1 MTLRFVDGF
10 DHYAIPSQLPLKY
23 GTHSITMTGSSAMI
37 TMAGRRSSST
47 ALLFRTSDYI
57 SQTFEAQQTW
67 IVGFGLYLLA
77 NETAELIR
85 FSDEAGVVQATVGIG
100 VDGAIRVNRGSFS
113 TGTTLAVSTNAFPAL
128 TWNFIEVKLTIA
140 DSGGVF
146 QVRVNE
152 SMWIDFTGDTKQTTL
167 EGATRITLYGRGTD
181 CAIDDLYICDGSGS
195 LNNDFLGDVRV
206 DTVRPIGD
214 GHHTE
219 FSRQGGSSNW
229 ENVDD
234 TTTIDEEASYNY
246 SNTIGHRD
254 VLDCGSL
261 PSVTGNILGIQI
273 NMTARKDDAGG
284 RTLRALARISGND
297 YEGVS
302 QNIGTSY
309 RVFSDIFEKNPD
321 TDSAWIEGEINAAE
335 YGYKVHA

>member
-10 DHYAIPSQLPLKY
+10 DHYAIPSQVPLKY
-23 GTHSITMTGSSAMI
+23 ATHTITTTGSNSMT
-37 TMAGRRSSST
+37 TMAGRRSGST
-47 ALLFRTSDYI
+47 ALFFRAADYI
-57 SQTFEAQQTW
+57 SQTFDPQQTW
-67 IVGFGLYLLA
+67 IVGFGLYLLS
-77 NETAELIR
+77 NESAELIR
-85 FSDEAGVVQATVGIG
+85 FNDEAGTIQASVGINA
-100 VDGAIRVNRGSFS
+100 DGTIRVTRASFS
-113 TGTTLAVSTNAFPAL
+113 SGTTLATSANAMPVL
-128 TWNFIEVKLTIA
+128 SWNYIEVKLTIA
-140 DSGGVF
+140 DSGGIF

-152 SMWIDFTGDTKQTTL
+152 SMWIDFTGDTKQSTF
-167 EGATRITLYGRGTD
+167 ESANRILIYGRGTD

-214 GHHTE
+214 GYHTE

-234 TTTIDEEASYNY
+234 PTTIDEEATYNY

-254 VLDCGSL
+254 VLDCGNL
-261 PSVTGNILGIQI
+261 PSVTGSIFGVQV

-284 RTLRALARISGND
+284 RTMRALTRVDGSD
-297 YEGVS
+297 YEGASLNV
-302 QNIGTSY
+302 GTSY
-309 RVFSDIFEKNPD
+309 RTFYDIFEKNPD
-321 TDSAWIEGEINAAE
+321 TDAAWVEGEINIAE